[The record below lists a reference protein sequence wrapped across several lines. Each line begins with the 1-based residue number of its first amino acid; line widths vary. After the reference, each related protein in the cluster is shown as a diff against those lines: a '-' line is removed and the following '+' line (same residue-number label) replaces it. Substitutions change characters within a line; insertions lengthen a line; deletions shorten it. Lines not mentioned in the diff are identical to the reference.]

1 MISRILNTSPIR
13 AIGMEAMIVVRSVLE
28 TLPEAVLA
36 AVLKIS
42 VLIADKSIIVM
53 IH

>member
-1 MISRILNTSPIR
+1 
-13 AIGMEAMIVVRSVLE
+13 MEAMIVVRSVLE

-42 VLIADKSIIVM
+42 VFESRLGYNSDAPL
-53 IH
+53 

>member
-42 VLIADKSIIVM
+42 VFDSR
-53 IH
+53 